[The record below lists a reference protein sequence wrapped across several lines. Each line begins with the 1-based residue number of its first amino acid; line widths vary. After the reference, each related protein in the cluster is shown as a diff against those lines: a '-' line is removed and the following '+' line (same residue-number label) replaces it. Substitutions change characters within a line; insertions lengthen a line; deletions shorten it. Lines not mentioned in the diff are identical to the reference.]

1 MSEQQDE
8 KLYISML
15 LYGEGGSGKSIFAS
29 TFPNALILDADNG
42 HNAYKKH
49 EKFKNHKYVHGRNV
63 LVALKKAV
71 SQLEKGTNQFD
82 TIVIDSLTN
91 LEQWAKMDI
100 RGLDD
105 INWGDVI
112 YSPDKVKRG
121 NRHSW
126 GSVSGS
132 SIAIL
137 LKLKDY
143 PINVVVITQTI
154 DAEDDGIMRKM
165 PELTGQAKAESIH
178 ALNGI
183 GYIERVK
190 EGKDIHRLLHISSSR
205 TDPFIAKFRTLGG
218 DQPPIQNPTYDK
230 LMQVLQSDDI
240 KLNFD

>member
-1 MSEQQDE
+1 MSEKEKE

-42 HNAYKKH
+42 HNTYKQHK
-49 EKFKNHKYVHGRNV
+49 EFKNHTYVHGRNV

-71 SQLEKGTNQFD
+71 NQLEEGTNKFD

-121 NRHSW
+121 DKHMW

-137 LKLKDY
+137 LKLKEY
-143 PINVVVITQTI
+143 PINVVVITQTV
-154 DAEDDGIMRKM
+154 DAEDNGIMRKM
-165 PELTGQAKAESIH
+165 PELTGQAKAEGIH
-178 ALNGI
+178 ALNGV

-190 EGKDIHRLLHISSSR
+190 EGKDVHRLLHISSSR

-218 DQPPIQNPTYDK
+218 DQLPIKNPTYEK
-230 LMQVLQSDDI
+230 LLERLQPEEV